1 MKRILHDATY
11 SDRILQ
17 MTADTM
23 LLIDS
28 KGICQD
34 IATHSSLWFLQEDI
48 LLGKNIFE
56 ILPKHTYNKIYPEFK
71 RVQNE
76 KTVVNK
82 NYKLPLEK
90 ETFYFK
96 CVMYPLDD
104 MVLCQFRD
112 ITERCNVRLELEK
125 ANQKLKVIQKSSLIG
140 QWIYTQ
146 EDAMLEF
153 YGYSNTFL
161 PGDEIQRMPFKKY
174 LKNVLE
180 EDRKPLEEWLLNNA
194 KTPEENSFEFKV
206 YHNKQLD
213 YLKTEK
219 LVIKL
224 NDDGS
229 LDMIEGY
236 TQNITDIKRREH
248 DINILTRAINNAT
261 EDIFAAKKD
270 GTLIFGNRKF
280 KQHHRIPNYKSLSEI
295 KVDQMPYGT
304 INMGK
309 WNKVFACTQTGSSK
323 NFITYN
329 PFPENKEIL
338 AFEETVYCVNS
349 DTGEKSIWVFGRD
362 VSERIK
368 YESQVKRLNMI
379 MDTTMKNL
387 PASIVVKDVTN
398 AFKYIY
404 RNREA
409 NYKIIEDYNSSIGKS
424 DFDYHPFEAAQQK
437 RVEDM
442 NVVKSKKEIH
452 DIFESVDEHG
462 MPIILD
468 RRKFFIENKDFSPII
483 INIEW
488 DITQQEMMKREI
500 LASKERAEMS
510 DKLKSAFLANMS
522 HEIRTPLNAI
532 VGFSRIIA
540 DSDNTD
546 ERMEYYNIVEANN
559 ERLLQLINEIL
570 DLSKI
575 ESGIVEFTLD
585 NVNLHVLCRETY
597 DAHVFRCP
605 KNVTLIF
612 DESDPGL
619 EITSDKNRIF
629 QVLSNLIGNAF
640 KFVKEGSVHYGYK
653 KLGEFIFF
661 YVKDT
666 GIGISEDKVGQVF
679 DRFVKVN
686 NFAQGTG
693 LGLAICR
700 TIVERLGGT
709 ISVESKVGQGSTF
722 TFCIPCQTP
731 ETDEEKR
738 RKELEMEKI
747 ATKQDDCSNKERTTA
762 TILIAEDTDSN
773 FDLLNAI
780 LGKTYNLLRA
790 KDGVEA
796 VQMYDKIRPD
806 LILMD
811 IKMPNMD
818 GLSAT
823 KEIRKSSIDIP
834 IIALSAYAYAYDR
847 EAANEAGCNEF
858 LTKPISQTDLKE
870 TLNKWLSS

>member
-28 KGICQD
+28 RGICQD
-34 IATHSSLWFLQEDI
+34 VTTHSNLSFLQEEA
-48 LLGKNIFE
+48 LLGRNIFE
-56 ILPKHTYNKIYPEFK
+56 ILPRHTYDKIYPEFK
-71 RVQNE
+71 RVLDE
-76 KTVVNK
+76 RVTVAK

-90 ETFYFK
+90 DTFYFK
-96 CVMYPLDD
+96 CVMYPFDD
-104 MVLCQFRD
+104 MVLCQYRD
-112 ITERCNVRLELEK
+112 ITQRCNVRLELEK
-125 ANQKLKVIQKSSLIG
+125 ANQKLKAIQKSSLIG
-140 QWIYTQ
+140 QWVYTKK
-146 EDAMLEF
+146 DAMLR
-153 YGYSNTFL
+153 YQGYTKILSTEQMQEITFKEYI
-161 PGDEIQRMPFKKY
+161 DT
-174 LKNVLE
+174 VVE
-180 EDRKPLEEWLLNNA
+180 EDRVNLQGWLCNGSEVS
-194 KTPEENSFEFKV
+194 EENSFEFRT
-206 YHNKQLD
+206 YHNGQVH
-213 YLKTEK
+213 YLKAK
-219 LVIKL
+219 KISVKL
-224 NDDGS
+224 NDDGTI
-229 LDMIEGY
+229 DTVEGY
-236 TQNITDIKRREH
+236 SQNITDIKKQEH
-248 DINILTRAINNAT
+248 NINILTRAINNAT
-261 EDIFAAKKD
+261 EDIFAAKID
-270 GTLIFGNRKF
+270 GTLIFANRKF
-280 KQHHRIPNYKSLSEI
+280 KQHHRIPDYKSLSEI
-295 KVDQMPYGT
+295 KVEQMPCGS
-304 INMGK
+304 IDMEK
-309 WNKVFACTQTGSSK
+309 WNKVFACTQNGSSK
-323 NFITYN
+323 NFITHD
-329 PFPENKEIL
+329 PFPGNKKIL

-349 DTGEKSIWVFGRD
+349 DAGEKSIWVFGHD
-362 VSERIK
+362 ISERIK
-368 YESQVKRLNMI
+368 YEAQVKRLNMI
-379 MDTTMKNL
+379 MDITMKNL
-387 PASIVVKDVTN
+387 PASIVVKDVN
-398 AFKYIY
+398 NGFKYIY
-404 RNREA
+404 RNKEA
-409 NYKIIEDYNSSIGKS
+409 NYKTIEDYNSAIGKS
-424 DFDYHPFEAAQQK
+424 DFDYHPFEIARQK
-437 RVEDM
+437 RIADM
-442 NVVKSKKEIH
+442 EVVRSKNEIH
-452 DIFESVDEHG
+452 DIIEKVDEHG

-468 RRKFFIENKDFSPII
+468 RRKILIENKGFSPII

-500 LASKERAEMS
+500 LASKEKAEIS
-510 DKLKSAFLANMS
+510 DRLKSAFLANMS

-585 NVNLHVLCRETY
+585 NVNLHILCRETY

-605 KNVTLIF
+605 KAVTLIF

-653 KLGEFIFF
+653 KVGEYVLFH
-661 YVKDT
+661 VKDT
-666 GIGISEDKVGQVF
+666 GIGIAEDKVGQVF

-709 ISVESKVGQGSTF
+709 ISVKSEVGEGSTF
-722 TFCIPCQTP
+722 TFSIPCKAP
-731 ETDEEKR
+731 ETDDEKDK
-738 RKELEMEKI
+738 KELEMGGIAVTKTDRSDKEK
-747 ATKQDDCSNKERTTA
+747 TTA
-762 TILIAEDTDSN
+762 TILVAEDTDSN

-796 VQMYDKIRPD
+796 VRMYSEAMPD

-858 LTKPISQTDLKE
+858 LTKPLSQTILKE
-870 TLNKWLSS
+870 TLNRWLSI

>member
-28 KGICQD
+28 RGICQD
-34 IATHSSLWFLQEDI
+34 VTTHSNLSFLKEEA
-48 LLGKNIFE
+48 LLGRNIFE
-56 ILPKHTYNKIYPEFK
+56 ILPKHTHDKIYPEFK
-71 RVQNE
+71 RVLDE
-76 KTVVNK
+76 RVTVTK

-90 ETFYFK
+90 DTFYFK
-96 CVMYPLDD
+96 CVMYPFDD
-104 MVLCQFRD
+104 MVLCQYRD

-140 QWIYTQ
+140 QWVYTQ
-146 EDAMLEF
+146 ADGILE
-153 YGYSNTFL
+153 YKGYTNTL
-161 PGDEIQRMPFKKY
+161 LSEENVQRIPFKEY
-174 LKNVLE
+174 LKNVVE
-180 EDRKPLEEWLLNNA
+180 EDRDSLEQWLQNNV
-194 KTPEENSFEFKV
+194 KTTEENSFEFKV
-206 YHNKQLD
+206 YHNEQLD

-229 LDMIEGY
+229 LNKIEGY
-236 TQNITDIKRREH
+236 TQNITNIKQQKS
-248 DINILTRAINNAT
+248 DINLLTRAINNAT
-261 EDIFAAKKD
+261 EDIFAAKTD
-270 GTLIFGNRKF
+270 GTLIFANRKF
-280 KQHHRIPNYKSLSEI
+280 KQHHRISNHKCLSEI
-295 KVDQMPYGT
+295 KVYQMPYGI
-304 INMGK
+304 INQEK
-309 WNKVFACTQTGSSK
+309 WQEVFASTKIGSSK
-323 NFITYN
+323 NFITQN
-329 PFPENKEIL
+329 PFPENNEIL
-338 AFEETVYCVNS
+338 AFEETVYCITN
-349 DTGEKSIWVFGRD
+349 DAGEKSIWVFGHD
-362 VSERIK
+362 ISERIK
-368 YESQVKRLNMI
+368 YEAQVKRLNMI
-379 MDTTMKNL
+379 MDITMKNL
-387 PASIVVKDVTN
+387 PASIVVKDVN
-398 AFKYIY
+398 NGFKYIY
-404 RNREA
+404 RNKEA
-409 NYKIIEDYNSSIGKS
+409 NYKTIEDYNSSIGKS
-424 DFDYHPFEAAQQK
+424 DFDYHPFEMARK
-437 RVEDM
+437 RRLEDM
-442 NVVKSKKEIH
+442 NLVKDKKEVR
-452 DIFESVDEHG
+452 DIIENIDEYG

-468 RRKFFIENKDFSPII
+468 RRKVLIENKDFSPII

-500 LASKERAEMS
+500 LASKEKAEIS

-585 NVNLHVLCRETY
+585 KVNLHMLCRETY

-605 KNVTLIF
+605 KGVMLIF
-612 DESDPGL
+612 DESDPEL

-640 KFVKEGSVHYGYK
+640 KFVKEGSVRYGYK
-653 KLGEFIFF
+653 KIGEYVFF
-661 YVKDT
+661 HVQDT
-666 GIGISEDKVGQVF
+666 GIGIAEDKVGQVF

-709 ISVESKVGQGSTF
+709 ISVKSAPGEGSTF
-722 TFCIPCQTP
+722 TFSIPCHTP
-731 ETDEEKR
+731 ETEEEKD
-738 RKELEMEKI
+738 RKDLETGGM
-747 ATKQDDCSNKERTTA
+747 AMTKTDCSDKEKTTA
-762 TILIAEDTDSN
+762 TILVAEDTDSN

-780 LGKTYNLLRA
+780 LGKTYHLLRA

-796 VQMYDKIRPD
+796 VRMYGEEMPD

-847 EAANEAGCNEF
+847 EAASEAGCNEF
-858 LTKPISQTDLKE
+858 LTKPLSQTILKE
-870 TLNKWLSS
+870 TLNRWLSI

>member
-17 MTADTM
+17 MTSDTM

-34 IATHSSLWFLQEDI
+34 VTTHSSLWFLKEDM

-56 ILPKHTYNKIYPEFK
+56 ILPKHTYYKISPEFK
-71 RVQNE
+71 RVLNE
-76 KTVVNK
+76 KIVVTK
-82 NYKLPLEK
+82 NYKLPLKK

-96 CVMYPLDD
+96 CVMYPFDD

-125 ANQKLKVIQKSSLIG
+125 ANQKLKAIQKSSLIG
-140 QWIYTQ
+140 QWVYTQ
-146 EDAMLEF
+146 ADEMLE
-153 YGYSNTFL
+153 YHGYTNNLLS
-161 PGDEIQRMPFKKY
+161 GDKIQRMPFKEY
-174 LKNVLE
+174 LKNVVT
-180 EDRKPLEEWLLNNA
+180 EDRKPLEEWLQNNL
-194 KTPEENSFEFKV
+194 KTSEENSLEFKV
-206 YHNKQLD
+206 YHNKQLN

-224 NDDGS
+224 NDDGA
-229 LDMIEGY
+229 LNMIEGY
-236 TQNITDIKRREH
+236 TQNITDIKRREN

-261 EDIFAAKKD
+261 EDIFAAKTD
-270 GTLIFGNRKF
+270 GTLIFANRKF
-280 KQHHRIPNYKSLSEI
+280 KQHHRIPDYKSLSEI
-295 KVDQMPYGT
+295 KIDQLPCGSIEME
-304 INMGK
+304 K
-309 WNKVFACTQTGSSK
+309 WNQVFACTQDGSSK
-323 NFITYN
+323 NFIIHN
-329 PFPENKEIL
+329 PFPDNTKIL

-349 DTGEKSIWVFGRD
+349 DAGEKSIWVFGRD

-379 MDTTMKNL
+379 MDITMKNL
-387 PASIVVKDVTN
+387 PASIVVKDVN
-398 AFKYIY
+398 NGFKYLY
-404 RNREA
+404 RNKEA
-409 NYKIIEDYNSSIGKS
+409 NYKTIEDYNSSIGKS
-424 DFDYHPFEAAQQK
+424 DFDYHPFEMARQK
-437 RVEDM
+437 RLEDT
-442 NVVKSKKEIH
+442 NVVKNKKEIH
-452 DIFESVDEHG
+452 DILENVDEHG

-468 RRKFFIENKDFSPII
+468 RRKILIESKDFSPII

-500 LASKERAEMS
+500 LASKEKAEVS

-575 ESGIVEFTLD
+575 ESGIVEFTLGS
-585 NVNLHVLCRETY
+585 VNLHVLCRETY

-605 KNVTLIF
+605 KGVDLIF
-612 DESDPGL
+612 DESDPEL

-640 KFVKEGSVHYGYK
+640 KFVKEGSIHYGYK
-653 KLGEFIFF
+653 KVGEYVFF
-661 YVKDT
+661 HVKDT

-709 ISVESKVGQGSTF
+709 ISVESKVGKGSTF
-722 TFCIPCQTP
+722 IFCIPCQTP
-731 ETDEEKR
+731 ETDEEKK

-747 ATKQDDCSNKERTTA
+747 AKEKNDCSDKEKTTA
-762 TILIAEDTDSN
+762 TILVAEDTDSN

-796 VQMYDKIRPD
+796 VQMYDEKRPD